1 MSETRK
7 KSVVVATR
15 GVAFRDFLVFQ
26 VKLALEGFRDLLAIN
41 LSVIAI
47 VVDILSG
54 QGRRP
59 RRFYTVV
66 RWSRRFD
73 GWLRLHS
80 MKGMRDAEE
89 EGSGVAGGHAARRVG
104 GRDVLGSG
112 NEAAGSG
119 SEAPGSGS
127 EAPGSGSEAAGSGS
141 EAAGSG
147 GGSALGDGAARSHGT
162 APRDERRLGSDADT
176 LVEQFEELVRKT
188 QRRAGGSG
196 E

>member
-7 KSVVVATR
+7 KSVVVTTR

-41 LSVIAI
+41 LSLIAI

-59 RRFYTVV
+59 RRFYAVV

-89 EGSGVAGGHAARRVG
+89 EDRGVAGGSTARRVG

-112 NEAAGSG
+112 
-119 SEAPGSGS
+119 SEAPGSRDGS
-127 EAPGSGSEAAGSGS
+127 APG
-141 EAAGSG
+141 
-147 GGSALGDGAARSHGT
+147 DGPARSHGPAQSHGT

-188 QRRAGGSG
+188 RRGAGGSG

>member
-89 EGSGVAGGHAARRVG
+89 EGRGVAGGAAGRRVG

-112 NEAAGSG
+112 SEATGSG
-119 SEAPGSGS
+119 SEAPGSS
-127 EAPGSGSEAAGSGS
+127 D
-141 EAAGSG
+141 
-147 GGSALGDGAARSHGT
+147 GSALGDGT
-162 APRDERRLGSDADT
+162 APHDGLANRDERRLGSDADT

-188 QRRAGGSG
+188 QRRTGGSG

>member
-7 KSVVVATR
+7 KSVVVTTR

-41 LSVIAI
+41 ISLIAI

-59 RRFYTVV
+59 RRFYAVV

-89 EGSGVAGGHAARRVG
+89 EGSGVAGGSATRRVG
-104 GRDVLGSG
+104 GGDVL
-112 NEAAGSG
+112 GSG

-127 EAPGSGSEAAGSGS
+127 EAPGSG
-141 EAAGSG
+141 
-147 GGSALGDGAARSHGT
+147 DGTVPSDGPAQSHGT

-188 QRRAGGSG
+188 RRKAGGSG

>member
-89 EGSGVAGGHAARRVG
+89 EGRGVAGGAAGRRVG

-112 NEAAGSG
+112 NEAT
-119 SEAPGSGS
+119 GSGS
-127 EAPGSGSEAAGSGS
+127 EAPGSGSEAAGSGD
-141 EAAGSG
+141 
-147 GGSALGDGAARSHGT
+147 GSAPGDGAARSHGT
-162 APRDERRLGSDADT
+162 APRDGRRLGSDADT

>member
-15 GVAFRDFLVFQ
+15 GVAFRDFLEFQ

-59 RRFYTVV
+59 RRFYAVV

-89 EGSGVAGGHAARRVG
+89 EGRGVAGGSAARRVG

-112 NEAAGSG
+112 SEATGSG
-119 SEAPGSGS
+119 SEAPGSGD
-127 EAPGSGSEAAGSGS
+127 GSGPSD
-141 EAAGSG
+141 
-147 GGSALGDGAARSHGT
+147 GSAPRDDLA
-162 APRDERRLGSDADT
+162 RDERRLGSDADT

-188 QRRAGGSG
+188 QRRTGGSG